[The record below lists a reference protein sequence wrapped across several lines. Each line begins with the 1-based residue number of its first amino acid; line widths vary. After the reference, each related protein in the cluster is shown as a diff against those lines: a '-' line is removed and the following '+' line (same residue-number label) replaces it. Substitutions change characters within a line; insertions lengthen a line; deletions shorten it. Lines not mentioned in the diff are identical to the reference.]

1 MCSPQILAAALAEA
15 PPHDDLCGGPGHGT
29 GAHHDHATAHHGHD
43 AGARHELS
51 APSHR
56 ERSAATHHGHSAAH
70 NGHGATADHQH
81 SAVAHRDHGTA
92 AYNEHDAV
100 DPPGHHTAAHNEH
113 GARVPHEHSASVT
126 HSRGAVA
133 AEGVGRRRALRT
145 ALGAALGIAGASA
158 AAGAIGAP
166 RAQAQPLNLSGFSV
180 RDLTHAV
187 GPDFPVFNLYVRQP
201 VQRQVMFEEI
211 IGFNTAEWT
220 MNEHTGTHIDVPAH
234 SQRGLACAD
243 AIPVENLVAPLCV
256 VRIAERA
263 AQDTTTELHVE
274 DLLDWERR
282 NGRIP
287 DGAFVAMDTGWYH
300 RVHDPAA
307 YLPFDPLR
315 LALLIPGIGPD
326 AAEFL
331 LTERSIVGFGTDTSS
346 LDVGTRFEPM
356 VHRMLLRSGRYGI
369 ENLAALDTVPERGA
383 TLVVGAAKLR
393 GGFGAPV
400 RALAFV

>member
-15 PPHDDLCGGPGHGT
+15 PPHDDLCGG
-29 GAHHDHATAHHGHD
+29 
-43 AGARHELS
+43 
-51 APSHR
+51 
-56 ERSAATHHGHSAAH
+56 HGHSAGAH
-70 NGHGATADHQH
+70 HEHGADAHGHAGVTDGH
-81 SAVAHRDHGTA
+81 SATAHDRHSVAAHHEHSVAAHHEHSAAAHHRHSAAAHHEHSGAAHRGR
-92 AYNEHDAV
+92 
-100 DPPGHHTAAHNEH
+100 
-113 GARVPHEHSASVT
+113 GARVPHEHSASAT
-126 HSRGAVA
+126 HEPGRGAVA
-133 AEGVGRRRALRT
+133 AEGIGRRRALRT

-166 RAQAQPLNLSGFSV
+166 RAEAQPLNLSGFSV

-234 SQRGLACAD
+234 SQRGLARAD

-263 AQDTTTELHVE
+263 AQDNTTELHVE

-331 LTERSIVGFGTDTSS
+331 LTERSIVGFGTDSSS

>member
-15 PPHDDLCGGPGHGT
+15 PPHDDLCGGHGHT
-29 GAHHDHATAHHGHD
+29 AGAHHEHSADAHGHGAVTDEHSASTHYRHSAAAHREHSAAAHHEHSRAAHHGRV
-43 AGARHELS
+43 AR
-51 APSHR
+51 
-56 ERSAATHHGHSAAH
+56 T
-70 NGHGATADHQH
+70 
-81 SAVAHRDHGTA
+81 
-92 AYNEHDAV
+92 
-100 DPPGHHTAAHNEH
+100 
-113 GARVPHEHSASVT
+113 PHEHSVSPT
-126 HSRGAVA
+126 HDQGRGAVA
-133 AEGVGRRRALRT
+133 AEGIGRRRALRT

-158 AAGAIGAP
+158 AADTIGAP
-166 RAQAQPLNLSGFSV
+166 RAEAQPLNLSGFSV

-234 SQRGLACAD
+234 SQRGLAHAD

-263 AQDTTTELHVE
+263 AQDNTTELHVE

-331 LTERSIVGFGTDTSS
+331 LTERSIVGFGTDSSS

-369 ENLAALDTVPERGA
+369 ENLAALDTVPESGA

>member
-15 PPHDDLCGGPGHGT
+15 PPHDDLCGGHGHPA
-29 GAHHDHATAHHGHD
+29 GAHHEHGAHAGRSADAHHQHSATAHHQHN
-43 AGARHELS
+43 A
-51 APSHR
+51 
-56 ERSAATHHGHSAAH
+56 AAH
-70 NGHGATADHQH
+70 
-81 SAVAHRDHGTA
+81 
-92 AYNEHDAV
+92 
-100 DPPGHHTAAHNEH
+100 PGHHTATHHELGARAPHDRSASATHEH
-113 GARVPHEHSASVT
+113 G
-126 HSRGAVA
+126 RGAA
-133 AEGVGRRRALRT
+133 PTAEGIGRRRALRT

-187 GPDFPVFNLYVRQP
+187 GPEFPVFNLYVRQP

-234 SQRGLACAD
+234 SQRGLAHAD

-256 VRIAERA
+256 VRITERA
-263 AQDTTTELHVE
+263 AQDNTTELHVE

-331 LTERSIVGFGTDTSS
+331 LTERSIVGFGTDSSS

>member
-15 PPHDDLCGGPGHGT
+15 PPHDDLCGGHGHT
-29 GAHHDHATAHHGHD
+29 VGAHHEHSAHDGHRAATHRGHSAAAHHEHSAAMHHEHNAVTHHAERAAAHHGH
-43 AGARHELS
+43 GARAPHEPS
-51 APSHR
+51 AS
-56 ERSAATHHGHSAAH
+56 ATH
-70 NGHGATADHQH
+70 
-81 SAVAHRDHGTA
+81 
-92 AYNEHDAV
+92 
-100 DPPGHHTAAHNEH
+100 EH
-113 GARVPHEHSASVT
+113 G
-126 HSRGAVA
+126 RGAVPA
-133 AEGVGRRRALRT
+133 AEGIGRRRALRT

-166 RAQAQPLNLSGFSV
+166 RAQAQPLNLSGFRV

-234 SQRGLACAD
+234 SQRGLARAD

-256 VRIAERA
+256 VRITERA
-263 AQDTTTELHVE
+263 AQDNTTELHVE

-331 LTERSIVGFGTDTSS
+331 LTERSIVGFGTDSSS

-369 ENLAALDTVPERGA
+369 ENLAALDTVPESGA

>member
-15 PPHDDLCGGPGHGT
+15 PPHDDLCGG
-29 GAHHDHATAHHGHD
+29 HGHT
-43 AGARHELS
+43 AGARHE
-51 APSHR
+51 
-56 ERSAATHHGHSAAH
+56 HGADA
-70 NGHGATADHQH
+70 NGHGAVPDGH
-81 SAVAHRDHGTA
+81 SASAHYRYSAAARREHSTA
-92 AYNEHDAV
+92 PHHEHS
-100 DPPGHHTAAHNEH
+100 PAAHHGRGARTPHEH
-113 GARVPHEHSASVT
+113 GASAT
-126 HSRGAVA
+126 HAPGRGAA
-133 AEGVGRRRALRT
+133 ATEGIGRRRALRT

-166 RAQAQPLNLSGFSV
+166 RAEAQPLNLGGFSV

-187 GPDFPVFNLYVRQP
+187 GPEFPVFNLYVRQP

-234 SQRGLACAD
+234 SQRGLAHAD

-256 VRIAERA
+256 VRITERA
-263 AQDTTTELHVE
+263 AQDNTTELHVE

-331 LTERSIVGFGTDTSS
+331 LTERSIVGFGTDSSS

>member
-15 PPHDDLCGGPGHGT
+15 PPHDDLCAGHGHHA
-29 GAHHDHATAHHGHD
+29 GAHHEHGATAHGHGPAARHEHGVAAHHGHSTIAHQTHSTATHD
-43 AGARHELS
+43 RHSIAPHDANSAAAHHEHRAGAPHEG
-51 APSHR
+51 A
-56 ERSAATHHGHSAAH
+56 SAAH
-70 NGHGATADHQH
+70 ELG
-81 SAVAHRDHGTA
+81 
-92 AYNEHDAV
+92 
-100 DPPGHHTAAHNEH
+100 
-113 GARVPHEHSASVT
+113 
-126 HSRGAVA
+126 RGAVS
-133 AEGVGRRRALRT
+133 AEGIGRRRALRA
-145 ALGAALGIAGASA
+145 ALGAALGVAGASA
-158 AAGAIGAP
+158 AAGAVGAP
-166 RAQAQPLNLSGFSV
+166 RARAQPLNLSGFSV

-234 SQRGLACAD
+234 SQRGLARAD

-369 ENLAALDTVPERGA
+369 ENLAALDTVPESGA

-393 GGFGAPV
+393 GGFGAPARV
-400 RALAFV
+400 LAFV

>member
-15 PPHDDLCGGPGHGT
+15 PPHDDLCAGHGHHA
-29 GAHHDHATAHHGHD
+29 GAHHEHGATDHGHGAPVNHGHGSAAHQTHSAATPHGRSIASHDANSAAAHHGHR
-43 AGARHELS
+43 AREPH
-51 APSHR
+51 
-56 ERSAATHHGHSAAH
+56 AAH
-70 NGHGATADHQH
+70 EHGRGAT
-81 SAVAHRDHGTA
+81 
-92 AYNEHDAV
+92 
-100 DPPGHHTAAHNEH
+100 P
-113 GARVPHEHSASVT
+113 
-126 HSRGAVA
+126 
-133 AEGVGRRRALRT
+133 AEGIGRRRALRT

-158 AAGAIGAP
+158 AAGAVGAP
-166 RAQAQPLNLSGFSV
+166 RAQAQPLNLSGFGV

-234 SQRGLACAD
+234 SQRGLARAD

-369 ENLAALDTVPERGA
+369 ENLAALDTVPESGA

-393 GGFGAPV
+393 GGFGAPARV
-400 RALAFV
+400 LAFV

>member
-15 PPHDDLCGGPGHGT
+15 PPHDDLCTGHGHHA
-29 GAHHDHATAHHGHD
+29 GAHHEHD
-43 AGARHELS
+43 EGARHDHGVPPHN
-51 APSHR
+51 A
-56 ERSAATHHGHSAAH
+56 RSTAAHHGHSAADSHSVAADHRHSATAH
-70 NGHGATADHQH
+70 NGHGAAT
-81 SAVAHRDHGTA
+81 
-92 AYNEHDAV
+92 YNGHDAV
-100 DPPGHHTAAHNEH
+100 DHHGYHAAAHNGRGARAPRELGARATHEH
-113 GARVPHEHSASVT
+113 GH
-126 HSRGAVA
+126 GAIA
-133 AEGVGRRRALRT
+133 AEGIGRRRALRT

-158 AAGAIGAP
+158 AAGVVGAP
-166 RAQAQPLNLSGFSV
+166 RAQAQPLNLSGFTV

-187 GPDFPVFNLYVRQP
+187 GPDFPVFNLYVRRP

-234 SQRGLACAD
+234 SQRGLARAD

-263 AQDTTTELHVE
+263 AQDNTTELHVE

-369 ENLAALDTVPERGA
+369 ENLAALDTVPESGA